1 LKKINQIIR
10 KADIGLVVLSSQAY
24 KELWPIFFKSWNKY
38 FKNIKIK
45 KYVISAE
52 ENYFNNKYDFQ
63 VVSGD
68 KMTINSSWSLRIKK
82 GLKKIKHK
90 NLFFTTEDMIFYKS
104 GNFHLIK
111 EFFEFYK
118 INSPKYL
125 RSSPIPPVLN
135 NRTSHKFVNEPSW
148 ALHQITLQPALINR
162 NFLIK
167 NLNNKENSRDFEER
181 ISYINR
187 NNKKIFSS
195 KIEILPYKEI
205 VIGGKIIRDGYS
217 FFKNLKLQYPK
228 KIKQMSIYEDLKF
241 KVFKE
246 FKFWIFYKLPINLIK
261 FLIIND
267 IVGYKKKF
275 VKK

>member
-1 LKKINQIIR
+1 MKKINQIIR

-45 KYVISAE
+45 KYVISVE
-52 ENYFNNKYDFQ
+52 ENFFNKKYDFQ

-68 KMTINSSWSLRIKK
+68 KMTTNSPWSLRIKK

-111 EFFEFYK
+111 EYFEFYK
-118 INSPKYL
+118 INSLKYL

-135 NRTSHKFVNEPSW
+135 NRIGRKFVNEPSW

-228 KIKQMSIYEDLKF
+228 KIKQMSIYEHLKF
-241 KVFKE
+241 KFLKE

>member
-1 LKKINQIIR
+1 MKEINQIIR
-10 KADIGLVVLSSQAY
+10 QADIGLVVLSSKAY
-24 KELWPIFFKSWNKY
+24 KELWPIFFKCWNKY

-45 KYVISAE
+45 KYVISVE
-52 ENYFNNKYDFQ
+52 ENFFNKKYNFQ

-68 KMTINSSWSLRIKK
+68 KMKVNSPWSLRIKK

-90 NLFFTTEDMIFYKS
+90 NLFFTTEDMIFKKPE
-104 GNFHLIK
+104 NFYLVK

-118 INSPKYL
+118 INSAKYL
-125 RSSPIPPVLN
+125 RCSPIPPVLN
-135 NRTSHKFVNEPSW
+135 NKKNNKFVNDPSW

-162 NFLIK
+162 NFLIT
-167 NLNNKENSRDFEER
+167 NLRNKENSRDFEER
-181 ISYINR
+181 ISYFNR
-187 NNKKIFSS
+187 DNKNIFTS

-205 VIGGKIIRDGYS
+205 VIGGRITRDGYRL
-217 FFKNLKLQYPK
+217 FKNLNLKYPK
-228 KIKQMSIYEDLKF
+228 KIKQMSIYEHVKF
-241 KVFKE
+241 KIFKE

-275 VKK
+275 IKK